1 MLNNDKSQIESKISK
16 FNSPSSS
23 RRKKAYTTIII
34 FCILGFAWQLY
45 YFGYFES
52 VLPVP
57 GDKPVQVIS
66 STEPA
71 RPDTLKSSIDSSQ
84 TSTSVSKANYTSPPI
99 VDSNTFNQLQNLYLL
114 TKRVQSGELTS
125 AAEMYGL
132 QRINIQNLREQA
144 KEVKI
149 KSDIAQYELERTRAF
164 SESAKISD
172 PKKNTL
178 SQTGNI
184 PSAIPKNGNNHDVVN
199 NAVHSSDPMGI
210 PDSQLS
216 AVNQNTSL
224 NSLPNTS
231 GINSSQPVDIKVA
244 MILEKTSSS
253 PYSTLLY
260 INSEPKRNVIEGQVV
275 ANVLKVKKIDIKL
288 GCVTFEDVTTSK
300 PIISC
305 VN

>member
-1 MLNNDKSQIESKISK
+1 
-16 FNSPSSS
+16 
-23 RRKKAYTTIII
+23 
-34 FCILGFAWQLY
+34 
-45 YFGYFES
+45 S
-52 VLPVP
+52 VLPAP

-84 TSTSVSKANYTSPPI
+84 TSSSVSKANYTSPPI
-99 VDSNTFNQLQNLYLL
+99 VDSNSFNQLQNLYLL

-149 KSDIAQYELERTRAF
+149 QSDIAQYQLERTRAF
-164 SESAKISD
+164 TESAKISD
-172 PKKNTL
+172 PKKITL
-178 SQTGNI
+178 NQTGNI
-184 PSAIPKNGNNHDVVN
+184 PSEIPKNGNNHDAVN
-199 NAVHSSDPMGI
+199 TATIGI

-216 AVNQNTSL
+216 AVNQNTPL
-224 NSLPNTS
+224 NSLPNIS
-231 GINSSQPVDIKVA
+231 GVNSSQPVDIKVA

-288 GCVTFEDVTTSK
+288 GCVTFEDITTSK

-305 VN
+305 V

>member
-1 MLNNDKSQIESKISK
+1 MLNNDKSKIENKVSK
-16 FNSPSSS
+16 FNSQSSS
-23 RRKKAYTTIII
+23 RRKKAYMTIII
-34 FCILGFAWQLY
+34 FCFFGFAWQLY

-52 VLPVP
+52 VLPAP

-84 TSTSVSKANYTSPPI
+84 TSSSVSKANYTSPPI
-99 VDSNTFNQLQNLYLL
+99 VDSNSFNQLQNLYLL

-149 KSDIAQYELERTRAF
+149 QSDIAQYQLERTRAF
-164 SESAKISD
+164 TESAKISD
-172 PKKNTL
+172 PKKITL
-178 SQTGNI
+178 NQTGNI
-184 PSAIPKNGNNHDVVN
+184 PSEIPKNGNNHDAVN
-199 NAVHSSDPMGI
+199 TATIGI

-216 AVNQNTSL
+216 AVNQNTPL
-224 NSLPNTS
+224 NSLPNIS
-231 GINSSQPVDIKVA
+231 GVNSSQPVDIKVA

-288 GCVTFEDVTTSK
+288 GCVTF
-300 PIISC
+300 
-305 VN
+305 

>member
-1 MLNNDKSQIESKISK
+1 MLNNDKSKIENKVSK
-16 FNSPSSS
+16 FNSQSSS
-23 RRKKAYTTIII
+23 RRKKAYMTIII
-34 FCILGFAWQLY
+34 FCFFGFAWQLY

-52 VLPVP
+52 VLPAP

-84 TSTSVSKANYTSPPI
+84 TSSSVSKANYTSPPI
-99 VDSNTFNQLQNLYLL
+99 VDSNSFNQLQNLYLL

-149 KSDIAQYELERTRAF
+149 QSDIAQYQLERTRAF
-164 SESAKISD
+164 TESAKISD
-172 PKKNTL
+172 PKKITL
-178 SQTGNI
+178 NQTGNI
-184 PSAIPKNGNNHDVVN
+184 PSEIPKNGNNHDAVN
-199 NAVHSSDPMGI
+199 TATIGI

-216 AVNQNTSL
+216 AVNQNTPL
-224 NSLPNTS
+224 NSLPNIS
-231 GINSSQPVDIKVA
+231 GVNSSQPVDIKVA

-288 GCVTFEDVTTSK
+288 GCVTFEDITTSK

>member
-1 MLNNDKSQIESKISK
+1 MLNNDKSKIENKVSK

-23 RRKKAYTTIII
+23 RRKKAYMTIII
-34 FCILGFAWQLY
+34 FCFFGFAWQLY

-52 VLPVP
+52 VLPAP

-84 TSTSVSKANYTSPPI
+84 TSSSVSKANYTSPPI
-99 VDSNTFNQLQNLYLL
+99 VDSNSFNQLQNLYLL

-149 KSDIAQYELERTRAF
+149 QSDIAQYQLERTRAF
-164 SESAKISD
+164 TESAKISD
-172 PKKNTL
+172 PKKITL
-178 SQTGNI
+178 NQTGNI
-184 PSAIPKNGNNHDVVN
+184 PSEIPKNGNNHDAIN
-199 NAVHSSDPMGI
+199 TATIGI

-216 AVNQNTSL
+216 AVNQNTPL
-224 NSLPNTS
+224 NSLPNIS
-231 GINSSQPVDIKVA
+231 GVNSSQPVDIKVA

-288 GCVTFEDVTTSK
+288 GCVTFEDITTSK